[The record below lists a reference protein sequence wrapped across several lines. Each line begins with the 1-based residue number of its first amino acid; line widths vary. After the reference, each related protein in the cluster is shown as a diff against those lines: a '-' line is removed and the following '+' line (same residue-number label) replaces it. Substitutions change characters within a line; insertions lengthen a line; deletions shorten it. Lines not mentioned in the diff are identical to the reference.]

1 MKRFIRLLAL
11 VVTCL
16 ALAVPQLDAQHTN
29 TNRGRGGGG
38 GGSRSTTTQQSRPSN
53 QNRGNR
59 NNQSRGRTPNRQP
72 SHNSGSG
79 NYRPGTGNNKNNGQ
93 ATRPGNNHGS
103 SGNYRPGGTTNNGN
117 NHGSSNNYRPGGT
130 TNNGNN
136 HRPGNG
142 DNGYRPGG
150 NNHRPGH
157 GAGLHP
163 GGPRPPMMRPPVRPH
178 RPVIRHPWRPPVPP
192 PHWHPRPHAPLIS
205 SILGITFGTA
215 IGLSIDMLV
224 SSGYYVDGYSSNAVY
239 LRDVREYNYMW
250 PDATFYYGANGGLAR
265 SEFLYST
272 PYPDP
277 MRYNSLYNTF
287 VAAYGAPVS
296 IVNGAPTWFAPN
308 RGYITLQY
316 GQQQSLGGQLR
327 FFTTLTFGL

>member
-1 MKRFIRLLAL
+1 
-11 VVTCL
+11 
-16 ALAVPQLDAQHTN
+16 
-29 TNRGRGGGG
+29 
-38 GGSRSTTTQQSRPSN
+38 
-53 QNRGNR
+53 
-59 NNQSRGRTPNRQP
+59 
-72 SHNSGSG
+72 
-79 NYRPGTGNNKNNGQ
+79 
-93 ATRPGNNHGS
+93 
-103 SGNYRPGGTTNNGN
+103 
-117 NHGSSNNYRPGGT
+117 
-130 TNNGNN
+130 
-136 HRPGNG
+136 
-142 DNGYRPGG
+142 
-150 NNHRPGH
+150 
-157 GAGLHP
+157 
-163 GGPRPPMMRPPVRPH
+163 MMRPPVRPH

-287 VAAYGAPVS
+287 VVAYGAPVS